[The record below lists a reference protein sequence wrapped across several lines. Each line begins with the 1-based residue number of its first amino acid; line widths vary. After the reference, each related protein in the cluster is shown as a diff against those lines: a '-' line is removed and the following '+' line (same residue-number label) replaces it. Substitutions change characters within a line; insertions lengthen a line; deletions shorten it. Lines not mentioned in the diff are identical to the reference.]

1 MQAFGLKPGPVLG
14 ELLKEIEFQI
24 VEGTL
29 ANSSVEIM
37 TFVKGILDNE

>member
-1 MQAFGLKPGPVLG
+1 MSQVKDQIFNV
-14 ELLKEIEFQI
+14 LKEIEFQI